1 MIKPITLFN
10 EWFTLGMTP
19 RSSKYVCK
27 ETFKSFISSGL
38 ASLSK
43 AVSKA
48 MTGLDPL
55 ISAISLKTP
64 SISPLSLL
72 KAEFP
77 FYGS

>member
-1 MIKPITLFN
+1 MSVKRPLKVSP
-10 EWFTLGMTP
+10 P
-19 RSSKYVCK
+19 R
-27 ETFKSFISSGL
+27 SGL